1 VKIIIAGDG
10 KVGLT
15 LTQKLSAAGH
25 DLTLIDSNQRVLD
38 SSVER
43 YDVMGV
49 QGNCASMR
57 VLESADV
64 KKADLLIAATSS
76 DEVNLLCGMTAHGL
90 NPRIHTIARIRNP
103 EYGKQIFTMRDVYSL
118 SLMVNPEKQAA
129 REIERLIRYPGFLQ
143 RETFAKSRVEIV
155 ELRIQKGS
163 KLCDVALMNLE
174 NVVKC
179 KVLVCA
185 VSRGGVVE
193 IPSGHFILR
202 EGDHL
207 FITAT
212 AEMLTQLLR
221 NLGIITHKAKRVI
234 ICGGGRIGYYL
245 STWLAKEGVS
255 VLLIEQDEARCE
267 ELSGKLPPEVCIIHG
282 DASSQFLLESEGIH
296 DCDAVVTMTGM
307 DEMNMIISL
316 YAQTCGVPQVIT
328 KVGHM
333 ENNSMQDSLGLGS
346 VICPKELCCNTVIP
360 DSESTCAGRSK
371 SGTYGIKNRH
381 FSQQEKQEIDECQHH
396 VYDVQNSCCCTHF
409 RHQLV
414 HIRSRTLRTQ
424 QMHGIPFASLSVRR
438 KCQKKYKYP
447 HATQPVAE
455 TPPVHNSGRKCFH
468 ISQNRRTCG
477 CKSRYNFK
485 QGIDKVWNFPG
496 KNKWQTPEK
505 TDCYPASGYADHP
518 FPRKK
523 TTGGISAKIIH

>member
-1 VKIIIAGDG
+1 
-10 KVGLT
+10 
-15 LTQKLSAAGH
+15 
-25 DLTLIDSNQRVLD
+25 
-38 SSVER
+38 
-43 YDVMGV
+43 M
-49 QGNCASMR
+49 
-57 VLESADV
+57 
-64 KKADLLIAATSS
+64 
-76 DEVNLLCGMTAHGL
+76 
-90 NPRIHTIARIRNP
+90 
-103 EYGKQIFTMRDVYSL
+103 
-118 SLMVNPEKQAA
+118 
-129 REIERLIRYPGFLQ
+129 
-143 RETFAKSRVEIV
+143 

-346 VICPKELCCNTVIP
+346 VICPKELCCNTIVRYVR
-360 DSESTCAGRSK
+360 AM
-371 SGTYGIKNRH
+371 
-381 FSQQEKQEIDECQHH
+381 
-396 VYDVQNSCCCTHF
+396 QN
-409 RHQLV
+409 
-414 HIRSRTLRTQ
+414 
-424 QMHGIPFASLSVRR
+424 
-438 KCQKKYKYP
+438 
-447 HATQPVAE
+447 
-455 TPPVHNSGRKCFH
+455 
-468 ISQNRRTCG
+468 
-477 CKSRYNFK
+477 
-485 QGIDKVWNFPG
+485 
-496 KNKWQTPEK
+496 
-505 TDCYPASGYADHP
+505 
-518 FPRKK
+518 
-523 TTGGISAKIIH
+523 TTGAALTLHNIAEGQAEALEFVVDADTKHIGEPLRNIRLKRNILIACISHGSKTEIPNGDSMYEAGNSVIIVAKGGMTLLQLNDIFE

>member
-1 VKIIIAGDG
+1 MKIIIAGDG

-129 REIERLIRYPGFLQ
+129 REIER
-143 RETFAKSRVEIV
+143 
-155 ELRIQKGS
+155 LRIQKGS

-346 VICPKELCCNTVIP
+346 VICPKELCCNTIVRYVR
-360 DSESTCAGRSK
+360 AM
-371 SGTYGIKNRH
+371 
-381 FSQQEKQEIDECQHH
+381 
-396 VYDVQNSCCCTHF
+396 QN
-409 RHQLV
+409 
-414 HIRSRTLRTQ
+414 
-424 QMHGIPFASLSVRR
+424 
-438 KCQKKYKYP
+438 
-447 HATQPVAE
+447 
-455 TPPVHNSGRKCFH
+455 
-468 ISQNRRTCG
+468 
-477 CKSRYNFK
+477 
-485 QGIDKVWNFPG
+485 
-496 KNKWQTPEK
+496 
-505 TDCYPASGYADHP
+505 
-518 FPRKK
+518 
-523 TTGGISAKIIH
+523 TTGAALTLHNIAEGQAEALEFVVDADTKHIGEPLRNIRLKRNILIACISHGSKTEIPNGDSMYEAGNSVIIVAKGGMTLLQLNDIFE

>member
-1 VKIIIAGDG
+1 MKIIIAGDG

-103 EYGKQIFTMRDVYSL
+103 EYGT
-118 SLMVNPEKQAA
+118 
-129 REIERLIRYPGFLQ
+129 GFLQ

-346 VICPKELCCNTVIP
+346 VICPKELCCNTIVRYVR
-360 DSESTCAGRSK
+360 AM
-371 SGTYGIKNRH
+371 
-381 FSQQEKQEIDECQHH
+381 
-396 VYDVQNSCCCTHF
+396 QN
-409 RHQLV
+409 
-414 HIRSRTLRTQ
+414 
-424 QMHGIPFASLSVRR
+424 
-438 KCQKKYKYP
+438 
-447 HATQPVAE
+447 
-455 TPPVHNSGRKCFH
+455 
-468 ISQNRRTCG
+468 
-477 CKSRYNFK
+477 
-485 QGIDKVWNFPG
+485 
-496 KNKWQTPEK
+496 
-505 TDCYPASGYADHP
+505 
-518 FPRKK
+518 
-523 TTGGISAKIIH
+523 TTGAALTLHNIAEGQAEALEFVVDADTKHIGEPLRNIRLKRNILIACISHGSKTEIPNGDSMYEAGNSVIIVAKGGMTLLQLNDIFE

>member
-1 VKIIIAGDG
+1 MKIIIAGDG

-185 VSRGGVVE
+185 VSCGGVVE

-346 VICPKELCCNTVIP
+346 VICPKELCCNTIVRYVR
-360 DSESTCAGRSK
+360 AM
-371 SGTYGIKNRH
+371 
-381 FSQQEKQEIDECQHH
+381 
-396 VYDVQNSCCCTHF
+396 QN
-409 RHQLV
+409 
-414 HIRSRTLRTQ
+414 
-424 QMHGIPFASLSVRR
+424 
-438 KCQKKYKYP
+438 
-447 HATQPVAE
+447 
-455 TPPVHNSGRKCFH
+455 
-468 ISQNRRTCG
+468 
-477 CKSRYNFK
+477 
-485 QGIDKVWNFPG
+485 
-496 KNKWQTPEK
+496 
-505 TDCYPASGYADHP
+505 
-518 FPRKK
+518 
-523 TTGGISAKIIH
+523 TTGAALTLHNIAEGQAEALEFVVDADTKHIGEPLRNIRLKRNILIACISHGSKTEIPNGDSMYEAGNSVIIVAKGGMTLLQLNDIFE

>member
-1 VKIIIAGDG
+1 MKIIIAGDG

-103 EYGKQIFTMRDVYSL
+103 EYGKQIFTM
-118 SLMVNPEKQAA
+118 
-129 REIERLIRYPGFLQ
+129 
-143 RETFAKSRVEIV
+143 EIV

-185 VSRGGVVE
+185 VSRDGVVE

-245 STWLAKEGVS
+245 STWLAREGVS
-255 VLLIEQDEARCE
+255 VQLIEQDEARCE

-346 VICPKELCCNTVIP
+346 VICPKELCCNTIVRYVR
-360 DSESTCAGRSK
+360 AM
-371 SGTYGIKNRH
+371 
-381 FSQQEKQEIDECQHH
+381 
-396 VYDVQNSCCCTHF
+396 QN
-409 RHQLV
+409 
-414 HIRSRTLRTQ
+414 
-424 QMHGIPFASLSVRR
+424 
-438 KCQKKYKYP
+438 
-447 HATQPVAE
+447 
-455 TPPVHNSGRKCFH
+455 
-468 ISQNRRTCG
+468 
-477 CKSRYNFK
+477 
-485 QGIDKVWNFPG
+485 
-496 KNKWQTPEK
+496 
-505 TDCYPASGYADHP
+505 
-518 FPRKK
+518 
-523 TTGGISAKIIH
+523 TTGAALTLHNIAEGQAEALEFVVDANTKHIGEPLRNIRLKRNILIACISHGSKTEIPNGDSMYEAGNSVIIVAKGGMTLLQLNDIFE